1 MNGRAKSHGVN
12 IADPARRLAHGRV
25 AQTILLAL
33 MILTINLGILHS
45 WTQTS
50 TPPDDEFTEENTG
63 SDGQR
68 PPVSSA
74 SGIPPPANPRTNE
87 TT

>member
-1 MNGRAKSHGVN
+1 MN

-33 MILTINLGILHS
+33 MIFTINLSILHS

-50 TPPDDEFTEENTG
+50 ALVADAEFVEENDVIDVI
-63 SDGQR
+63 DGQR
-68 PPVSSA
+68 PPVTSA
-74 SGIPPPANPRTNE
+74 SGIPPPAGTRT
-87 TT
+87 TQAT